1 MTWPFNTRSLS
12 LWNASDYVNDSRQMR
27 TSSASKRVSKDDA
40 LRHSAVWACLRLR
53 NDLVSMMPIDVFR
66 KVNVGGKTVQVELP
80 KPPVLVT
87 TGGERVRVKEWMYST
102 GWDLDES
109 GNTFGIITERD
120 KANKVARVDLQPTE
134 SVVVR
139 MRKGVLTYQID
150 GTVYQPNEIWHEKQF
165 TQSGMPVGLSPIAH
179 AAMSINGY
187 LSAQAF
193 AAEWFS
199 NSAVPAGSLKNTEK
213 VIKST
218 EAQAIKERFKAS
230 ISAGDLFVH
239 GKDWDYSMLAAKASE
254 TQFIEER
261 HFGLTDACR
270 YFGVPGDM
278 VDAAPTGGR
287 PTLVYANITQR
298 NLQLLITNLQPAIDR
313 REEAIS
319 WGMLPDQW
327 YAKLNTAALL
337 RMDLKSRYESYG
349 VGIDKRFIAPS
360 EARDYENLPPFT
372 PEQIAEFE
380 ALKPASTPV
389 PSTGEPA

>member
-1 MTWPFNTRSLS
+1 MTWPFSSRSLS
-12 LWNASDYVNDSRQMR
+12 LWNASDYLNDSRQMR
-27 TSSASKRVSKDDA
+27 TTGASKRVSKDDA

-53 NDLVSMMPIDVFR
+53 ADLVSMMPIDVFR
-66 KVNVGGKTVQVELP
+66 KVRIDGKQVQVELP
-80 KPPVLVT
+80 KPPVLIT
-87 TGGERVRVKEWMYST
+87 TGGEEVRVKEWIYST
-102 GWDLDES
+102 EWDLDS
-109 GNTFGIITERD
+109 CGNTFGVISSKDQHGKT
-120 KANKVARVDLQPTE
+120 ARVDLVPSD

-139 MRKGVLTYQID
+139 MRKGVKTYQID
-150 GTVYQPNEIWHEKQF
+150 GTTYQPSEIWHEKQF

-213 VIKST
+213 VIKPT
-218 EAQAIKERFKAS
+218 EAAQIKERFKAS

-261 HFGLTDACR
+261 NFGLTDACR

-278 VDAAPTGGR
+278 IDAAPTGGR

-349 VGIDKRFIAPS
+349 VGIDKRFFAPS

-372 PEQIAEFE
+372 PEQLAEFE
-380 ALKPASTPV
+380 TLKPASTPP